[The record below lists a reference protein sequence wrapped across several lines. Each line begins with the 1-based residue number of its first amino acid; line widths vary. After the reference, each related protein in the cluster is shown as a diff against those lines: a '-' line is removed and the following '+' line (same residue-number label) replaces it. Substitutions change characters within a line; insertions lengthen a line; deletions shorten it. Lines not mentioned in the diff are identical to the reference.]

1 MGHDHDHAHSAAGK
15 NQRRLVVVLGFTSFY
30 LLVEVAGAWLTHSL
44 ALLAE
49 AGHMLTDVG
58 GLATALVAIR
68 IAERRATPEHT
79 YGFYR
84 AEIVA
89 ALLNSML
96 LIGLSGFV
104 LFEAVQRLRNPPE
117 VHSLGM
123 LAVAVVGLCVN
134 VGGLLVLRSGA
145 AESLNLKSAYY
156 EVLSDALT
164 ALGVIIAAGVI
175 WATKWYYADPII
187 SAAIGLFIL
196 PRTWKLLKEAVR
208 ILLEGTPADVNL
220 AALRDALEEVVGVS
234 AVHDLHVWALT
245 SGMNAMSLH
254 AVLEDGASHEAVL
267 AAVKQRAVSG
277 FGIAHV
283 TVQVESKTCAAR
295 EVHL

>member
-1 MGHDHDHAHSAAGK
+1 MGHDHDHAHTAAGK
-15 NQRRLVVVLGFTSFY
+15 NHRRLVLVLAFTGVY
-30 LLVEVAGAWLTHSL
+30 LLVEVVGAWLTHSH

-49 AGHMLTDVG
+49 AGHMLTDAG
-58 GLATALVAIR
+58 GLAAALVAIR
-68 IAERRATPEHT
+68 IAERRATPEQT
-79 YGFYR
+79 FGFYR
-84 AEIVA
+84 AEILA
-89 ALLNSML
+89 ALLNAMV

-117 VHSLGM
+117 VHSQGM
-123 LAVAVVGLCVN
+123 LAVAVVGLGVTL
-134 VGGLLVLRSGA
+134 GGLIALRGGA
-145 AESLNLKSAYY
+145 SQSLNLKSAYY

-164 ALGVIIAAGVI
+164 AVGVIIAAVVI
-175 WATKWYYADPII
+175 WTTGWYYVDPLI

-196 PRTWKLLKEAVR
+196 PRTWRLLREAVR

-220 AALRDALEEVVGVS
+220 AVLRDALEELAGVS

-267 AAVKQRAVSG
+267 AAVRQRAVSG
-277 FGIAHV
+277 FKIAHV
-283 TVQVESKTCAAR
+283 TVQVESKTCAAG
-295 EVHL
+295 EAHL